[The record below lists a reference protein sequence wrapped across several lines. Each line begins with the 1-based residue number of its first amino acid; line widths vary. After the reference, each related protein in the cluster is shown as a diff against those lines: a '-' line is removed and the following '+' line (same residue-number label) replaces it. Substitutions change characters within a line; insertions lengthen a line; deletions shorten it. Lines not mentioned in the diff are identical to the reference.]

1 MINKNPYFYL
11 LISFRI
17 NAAQVPV
24 NSQTEDDIVIW
35 CYQLLMCYQFY
46 IMIFCL
52 VFRSFKNNSMY
63 TLVSMIGNNMC
74 DSPFSSFFSPLN
86 KNRNRSEKVTTLTI
100 QKSYTYNNSRSVES
114 NPTCSYDIS
123 HDMLN
128 AMQREL
134 DSKILASY
142 ERIKERVTNQFS
154 LVLIS
159 AGHLSAS

>member
-1 MINKNPYFYL
+1 
-11 LISFRI
+11 
-17 NAAQVPV
+17 
-24 NSQTEDDIVIW
+24 
-35 CYQLLMCYQFY
+35 MCYQFY
-46 IMIFCL
+46 IVISCL

-128 AMQREL
+128 AMQRKL
-134 DSKILASY
+134 DNKILASY